1 MTYRKLGI
9 ILIIVAMEK
18 LPHRRFSQTLKTLKR
33 KKSSSFTN
41 PVKKQQQIVKVN
53 NVYFKY
59 FGDKNISLAKS
70 FDLQEWRT
78 LKKSILES
86 RIGYF
91 DAKSLHA
98 LASILTKDGI
108 LVIYYVKNPF
118 ILAAALFYKDDPTK
132 LLWRSERYVFTAQEP
147 VDVKDF
153 SVGKDSL
160 ILRLILRSG
169 NIKRIKLKVSEILGE
184 AYYALVK
191 HYSQI
196 LKRTDK
202 NPIITPRG
210 DRFWE
215 SQATFNAAATY
226 EKGKIHLLYRA
237 IGETNT
243 SVLGYAASSDGV
255 NIDERGDTPAYVPY
269 DEFEK
274 TVDSSLY
281 SPYMS
286 GGGGFGGCEDPRITK
301 IGDRLYLTY
310 VAYNGWDHP
319 RIALTSIS
327 GEDFAKKNWNAWEKP
342 VLISPP
348 GVVDKNGC
356 ILPEKIN
363 GKFVIFHRIF
373 PNILIDFVDDL
384 KFGNGKYL
392 RGEFSIKPRDASWD
406 SRKIGAGPPPIKTKD
421 GWLMVYHAVDDREPS
436 KYKIGAMLL
445 DIKDPTKVL
454 YRPKNPILE
463 PTSRY
468 ENEGYKAGVVY
479 PCGAVVKDEELFV
492 YYGGADSV
500 LCLAKANLAD
510 LLDHMKYV

>member
-1 MTYRKLGI
+1 MATKKI
-9 ILIIVAMEK
+9 
-18 LPHRRFSQTLKTLKR
+18 PTRRFFQTLKR

-41 PVKKQQQIVKVN
+41 PVKGQQQIVKLN
-53 NVYFKY
+53 NIYLKY
-59 FGDKNISLAKS
+59 FGDKNISAAKS
-70 FDLQEWRT
+70 FDLQEWRM
-78 LKKSILES
+78 LEESILEP

-91 DAKSLHA
+91 DAKSLHV
-98 LASILTKDGI
+98 LTSILTKDGVLI
-108 LVIYYVKNPF
+108 VYYVKNP
-118 ILAAALFYKDDPTK
+118 LCLGAALFYREDPTK
-132 LLWRSERYVFTAQEP
+132 LIWRSEKPFFAAQEQA
-147 VDVKDF
+147 DIKDF
-153 SVGKDSL
+153 SAGRDSL

-169 NIKRIKLKVSEILGE
+169 SIKRIKLKVSEILGE

-215 SQATFNAAATY
+215 SQATFNAAAVY

-237 IGETNT
+237 IGGSNV
-243 SVLGYAASSDGV
+243 SVLGYANSSDGI
-255 NIDERGDTPAYVPY
+255 NIDERGDAPAYVPY

-274 TVDSSLY
+274 TLNSSLY

-301 IGDRLYLTY
+301 LGGRLYLTY

-327 GEDFAKKNWNAWEKP
+327 TEDFAKKKWNGWEKP

-356 ILPEKIN
+356 ILPERIN
-363 GKFVIFHRIF
+363 GKFVIFHRVF

-384 KFGNGKYL
+384 EFGNGKYL
-392 RGEFSIKPRDASWD
+392 KGEFSIKSRLNSWD

-421 GWLMVYHAVDDREPS
+421 GWLLIYHAVDDREPS

-445 DIKDPTKVL
+445 DLKDPTKVL
-454 YRPKNPILE
+454 YRPKKPLLE
-463 PTSRY
+463 PTYRY
-468 ENEGYKAGVVY
+468 ENEGYKGGVAY
-479 PCGAVVKDEELFV
+479 PCGAVVKDDELFV

-500 LCLAKANLAD
+500 LCAATAKLNS
-510 LLDHMKYV
+510 LLDYIKYV